1 MTHTPFVS
9 NPCPATAIVFVS
21 QNLFYGQLPHGTS
34 FFSQMT
40 LKKSEA
46 KIGSLLKKL
55 RRMSRVTPQVLLPN
69 PPFLNPKA
77 PQSFPFPHQKI
88 PSSPSL
94 FRLHTLG
101 HLTRKRCC
109 YGKNRNSGNRLPMPG
124 VPAAGHGLRSYAAV
138 GRALYSF
145 GGAGSGDPVPAAGFA
160 LSRRG
165 GDQTWKLTTKHA
177 CSGRSS
183 FAPFS

>member
-1 MTHTPFVS
+1 MVQ
-9 NPCPATAIVFVS
+9 IKKRE
-21 QNLFYGQLPHGTS
+21 
-34 FFSQMT
+34 FFE
-40 LKKSEA
+40 LKIMRIEKEGRKNRIASKKAAPYEA
-46 KIGSLLKKL
+46 GH
-55 RRMSRVTPQVLLPN
+55 PQVLLPN

-109 YGKNRNSGNRLPMPG
+109 YGKNRNSGSRLPMPG